1 MKLATKQNHGQ
12 FAFIISIPIAILGG
26 LMGLGGAE
34 FRLPVLAGSLGY
46 SARQAVPLNLA
57 ISLVTILISLLVRG
71 KFLSLAILMP
81 YGQIILFLILGAM
94 IMAFVGA
101 GWSKHLSNE
110 RLEKVILVFLVIIG
124 CALII
129 EGLLPEALPALVPP
143 IPGIQIIVALS
154 CGLII
159 GLVSSLLGV
168 AGGELI
174 IPTLIFAFGI
184 DIKIAGTGSL
194 LISLPT
200 VMVGLL
206 RYHHQGSF
214 QDTQP
219 LRETVLPM
227 GLGSLI
233 GAVIG
238 GLLLGIIP
246 ASMLKIIL
254 GIILNI
260 AALKVFLHIQPK

>member
-1 MKLATKQNHGQ
+1 MV
-12 FAFIISIPIAILGG
+12 SIPIAILGG

-34 FRLPVLAGSLGY
+34 FRLPILAGPLGY
-46 SARQAVPLNLA
+46 SARQVVPLNLA

-71 KFLSLAILMP
+71 QILSISDVMP
-81 YGQIILFLILGAM
+81 YQQIILFLIIGAM
-94 IMAFVGA
+94 LMAFIGA
-101 GWSKHLSNE
+101 TWSKHLSNE
-110 RLEKVILVFLVIIG
+110 RLEKIILVFLIIIG

-129 EGLLPEALPALVPP
+129 EGLLPESLPALVPAV
-143 IPGIQIIVALS
+143 PGIQIIVALS

-184 DIKIAGTGSL
+184 DIKIAGTSSL

-200 VMVGLL
+200 VIVGLF
-206 RYHHQGSF
+206 RYCQQGAFLDIS
-214 QDTQP
+214 P
-219 LRETVLPM
+219 LKNTVLPM
-227 GLGSLI
+227 SLGSFI
-233 GAVIG
+233 GAIIG
-238 GLLLGIIP
+238 GVLVGIIP
-246 ASMLKIIL
+246 AALLKIIL

-260 AALKVFLHIQPK
+260 AALKVFLHRQPK

>member
-1 MKLATKQNHGQ
+1 MKLTTRHHNSQ

-34 FRLPVLAGSLGY
+34 FRLPILAGPLGY
-46 SARQAVPLNLA
+46 SARQVVPLNLA
-57 ISLVTILISLLVRG
+57 ISLITILISLLVRG
-71 KFLSLAILMP
+71 KILSLSTVSP
-81 YGQIILFLILGAM
+81 YSQIIIFLIIGAM

-101 GWSKHLSNE
+101 SWAKHLSNE
-110 RLEKVILVFLVIIG
+110 KLERIILVFLVIIG

-129 EGLLPEALPALVPP
+129 EGLLPESLPALVPS
-143 IPGIQIIVALS
+143 IPALQVIVALI

-159 GLVSSLLGV
+159 GLVSSVLGV

-174 IPTLIFAFGI
+174 IPTLIFAFGV
-184 DIKIAGTGSL
+184 DIKIAGTSSL

-200 VMVGLL
+200 VMVGLI
-206 RYHHQGSF
+206 RYYQQGSF
-214 QDTQP
+214 INKQP
-219 LRETVLPM
+219 LKETVLPM
-227 GLGSLI
+227 SFGSLI

-238 GLLLGIIP
+238 GFLVGIVP
-246 ASMLKIIL
+246 SNLLKIIL

-260 AALKVFLHIQPK
+260 AALKVFLHSQR